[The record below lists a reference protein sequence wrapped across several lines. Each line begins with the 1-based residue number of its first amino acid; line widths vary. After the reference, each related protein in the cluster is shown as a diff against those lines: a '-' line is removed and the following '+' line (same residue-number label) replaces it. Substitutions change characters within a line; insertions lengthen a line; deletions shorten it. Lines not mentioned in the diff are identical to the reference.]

1 MLISQLNADP
11 LRRKDKN
18 VTVAGVVRATYQTP
32 FAFFTIEDATGT
44 MFCRTNAELP
54 LPGAHIKVDGKL
66 FIGVPEGCSLPLM
79 LVDEKTRSYVAHTNA
94 LRSQWL
100 RVRNQKLARDRS
112 L

>member
-18 VTVAGVVRATYQTP
+18 VTVAGVVRASYQTP

-54 LPGAHIKVDGKL
+54 LPGTHIKVDGKL
-66 FIGVPEGCSLPLM
+66 FIGIPEGCSSPLM
-79 LVDEKTRSYVAHTNA
+79 LVDEKTRSDVIHTNGCSLNVCEFA
-94 LRSQWL
+94 TKNSQEI
-100 RVRNQKLARDRS
+100 AA
-112 L
+112 

>member
-66 FIGVPEGCSLPLM
+66 FIGIPEGCSLPLM
-79 LVDEKTRSYVAHTNA
+79 LVDEKTRSYVAYTNA
-94 LRSQWL
+94 CDLNGCEFATKNSQEI
-100 RVRNQKLARDRS
+100 AA
-112 L
+112 